1 MSCQA
6 EIGIGTAVPP
16 FLGHCLRNLVISA
29 GARTVQPICG
39 LSLLKTRHRA
49 GFKAL
54 LRHQQAADGVQFS
67 KHKRRIQM
75 SLTARRQSSSK
86 ACSAEYFLAI
96 PLRRQYGCTT
106 IHRFH
111 NKKNY

>member
-1 MSCQA
+1 M
-6 EIGIGTAVPP
+6 
-16 FLGHCLRNLVISA
+16 ISA
-29 GARTVQPICG
+29 GARTVQPIYG
-39 LSLLKTRHRA
+39 LSLLKTLHRA

-86 ACSAEYFLAI
+86 ACSAHA
-96 PLRRQYGCTT
+96 
-106 IHRFH
+106 
-111 NKKNY
+111 

>member
-1 MSCQA
+1 MVTPKARILLHQGIWRMSCQA

-29 GARTVQPICG
+29 GAGAVQPIYG

-54 LRHQQAADGVQFS
+54 RRHQQAADGVQFS

-75 SLTARRQSSSK
+75 SLTARR
-86 ACSAEYFLAI
+86 
-96 PLRRQYGCTT
+96 
-106 IHRFH
+106 
-111 NKKNY
+111 